1 MRRNGAVT
9 AKEKNT
15 VYDKANYFAI
25 LPAAVRYDR
34 RLSARAVLL
43 YGLIR
48 SLSVGCGEAFASNKY
63 LADALNISERTVGRL
78 LAELEAD
85 KYIAIRYEYVEGTK
99 EIAKRYIRRCEL
111 PSLLLDLPPT
121 ADDAVIPTRILLMP
135 ELSVQAKLLYVEIS
149 AATPTDGYCSKPAT
163 FFAKL
168 LHTSETTIQRYTRE
182 LIACDALRVEMEYKG
197 DTREIRRR
205 RIYLTEAAAI
215 AEKRADL
222 ASDVSKDVAPNREPN
237 ESIAANTPEK
247 RRILGGV
254 IFDTT
259 YKNDK
264 IDEKPAIQTRKQRK
278 PKRGKRRK
286 NTDRLRL

>member
-1 MRRNGAVT
+1 MYT
-9 AKEKNT
+9 Q
-15 VYDKANYFAI
+15 ANYFAV
-25 LPAAVRYDR
+25 LPAAVRYDP
-34 RLSARAVLL
+34 RLSPRSVLL

-63 LADALNISERTVGRL
+63 LADALNVSVRTVGRL
-78 LAELEAD
+78 LAELEAER
-85 KYIAIRYEYVEGTK
+85 YITMRYEYVDGTK

-111 PSLLLDLPPT
+111 PLLLLELPPT

-135 ELSVQAKLLYVEIS
+135 ELSAQAKLLYAEIS
-149 AATPTDGYCSKPAT
+149 AATPTDGYCSKPAA
-163 FFAKL
+163 FFAQL
-168 LHTSETTIQRYTRE
+168 LHTSETTIHRYTRE

-215 AEKRADL
+215 IEKRAKL
-222 ASDVSKDVAPNREPN
+222 AADGSKADAPPGSSDEHD
-237 ESIAANTPEK
+237 AANTHVCG
-247 RRILGGV
+247 RILGGV

-259 YKNDK
+259 YKNVK
-264 IDEKPAIQTRKQRK
+264 TAEQPTARSRKRRK
-278 PKRGKRRK
+278 PRRGKRRK